1 MTRPWTVRAAA
12 CLAAVA
18 VTAGTLVTTGTS
30 PAAAGTGG
38 PASAAGVT
46 AVKRKAADTP
56 LQISLD
62 SMSPS
67 TIPERGN
74 LTVTG
79 TVTNTSE
86 DTWTD
91 LQVYLFRS
99 LTPITTRA
107 GLTEAVATDPAT
119 DVGPR
124 ITDEGTFAE
133 IGDLAPGE
141 STSYRV
147 SVSRRDLALSGE
159 PGVYW
164 VGTHVLGAVNGVRTG
179 LAAGRARSFM
189 PLMDEDAAGTDLA
202 VVVPLR
208 ERVRRATD
216 GSLRGLRQWQADLS
230 DDGRLGRIVQ
240 LASTAGSDLTWLVD
254 PAVLEA
260 VSSVAADNPPFDT
273 SPDGTGPDDETPDE
287 EQSSSTPSATPD
299 PAEETPE
306 GEDGEAAPEPSPE
319 AATAAQW
326 LEAFRAESAD
336 DSMLALPYGDID
348 VAAIA
353 ANRLGGLLEESQ
365 RLSADTM
372 TALGLTART
381 TVAPPRGFLPA
392 RALAALDPS
401 TTVLMTD
408 RAFPT
413 RSGRVLGRSD
423 GTRIVLTDSAA
434 TGGGPGPDDPLGAL
448 AVRQRLLSEAALH
461 ALTPERDEPLVV
473 TLPGRFDPGE
483 EWAAADFFGGL
494 DVPWL
499 TRVGVGEVVD
509 AGPQATTTQPPLY
522 PAAQRA
528 AHVPF
533 ANQLASQELG
543 ELGRIYAE
551 LLTDNDSIADQ
562 LAKVG
567 MLASSYQVRTRATA
581 ALARA
586 RETAARVRRTL
597 ARVTVDGPAF
607 VSMTNEVGPIG
618 VTVENQ
624 LDDTVTVQLEAQTP
638 SGDVEIETP
647 DPITLGPGQRAP
659 VRMRARAT
667 SIGVHN
673 VTLVAT
679 TTQGSQ
685 IGSRDQFTVRSS
697 NIGTVIWV
705 VMGAGGALLALAIVV
720 RLTRRVRA
728 YRRGEAAS

>member
-273 SPDGTGPDDETPDE
+273 SPSGV
-287 EQSSSTPSATPD
+287 SSA
-299 PAEETPE
+299 
-306 GEDGEAAPEPSPE
+306 G
-319 AATAAQW
+319 QW

-434 TGGGPGPDDPLGAL
+434 TGGGPGPDDPFSAL